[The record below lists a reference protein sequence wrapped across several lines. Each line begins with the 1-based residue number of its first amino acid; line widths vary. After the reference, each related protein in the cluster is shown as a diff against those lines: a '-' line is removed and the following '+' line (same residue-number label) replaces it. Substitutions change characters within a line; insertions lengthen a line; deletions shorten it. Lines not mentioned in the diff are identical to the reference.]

1 MVVPHVT
8 ATDLGFIFHVIAFAF
23 VVPSLHAW
31 FPSGVAVAVY
41 VPASIADV
49 VPVHVTFVPAT
60 PGWFAPLYVLFA
72 AAAVA
77 VFALS
82 IFIVYV
88 ASFVTFELL
97 SVAVITYVYVPAGVF
112 AAMFIVVPL
121 ILI

>member
-49 VPVHVTFVPAT
+49 VPVHVTLVPVTPVWFV
-60 PGWFAPLYVLFA
+60 PLYVLSDAPAF
-72 AAAVA
+72 A

-82 IFIVYV
+82 ILIVYV

-97 SVAVITYVYVPAGVF
+97 SVATITYVYVSAGVL
-112 AAMFIVVPL
+112 AAIVIVVPF